1 MNRISQCMHGR
12 GTVSGLMRHRHG
24 DESAVPARYLAYS
37 KVSGPVIFWTL
48 TNRCNLR
55 CTHCYNY
62 SGPESAT
69 EDELSTAEAMVLI
82 DDLADMGV
90 PLIIFTGGEPLLR
103 EDLFGLARYAAG
115 KGIGVALSSNGTLI
129 TADSALQIQESGI
142 SYVGISLDGADAE
155 THNRFRGS
163 PDAFALTTAAFGH
176 CIAAGIRCGVRV
188 TVTQENYGELEPL
201 IDRAL
206 HLGAVRFCLYWLVP
220 SGRGIDAYNRL
231 QLDRGQV
238 TDALNLLYRKAKE
251 TDPGTMEFLT
261 VDAPQDAIHLLESMR
276 REGSRD
282 RIDAERLVAS
292 LNGGCSAGMKVAN
305 IDHRGHVYPC
315 QFAQSGDFFIGD
327 IRKVPF
333 SRIWQDETNPVLS
346 HFRRRPAILNG
357 RCGACEHRI
366 LCGGGCRVR
375 AYEKGKDF
383 SADDPFCFIGENN
396 APPDR

>member
-1 MNRISQCMHGR
+1 MHGR

-103 EDLFGLARYAAG
+103 EDIFELARYAAG

-163 PDAFALTTAAFGH
+163 PDA
-176 CIAAGIRCGVRV
+176 
-188 TVTQENYGELEPL
+188 
-201 IDRAL
+201 L
-206 HLGAVRFCLYWLVP
+206 H
-220 SGRGIDAYNRL
+220 
-231 QLDRGQV
+231 
-238 TDALNLLYRKAKE
+238 
-251 TDPGTMEFLT
+251 
-261 VDAPQDAIHLLESMR
+261 
-276 REGSRD
+276 
-282 RIDAERLVAS
+282 
-292 LNGGCSAGMKVAN
+292 
-305 IDHRGHVYPC
+305 
-315 QFAQSGDFFIGD
+315 
-327 IRKVPF
+327 
-333 SRIWQDETNPVLS
+333 
-346 HFRRRPAILNG
+346 
-357 RCGACEHRI
+357 
-366 LCGGGCRVR
+366 
-375 AYEKGKDF
+375 
-383 SADDPFCFIGENN
+383 
-396 APPDR
+396 